1 MQSWSESNR
10 LHSTNKR
17 IEQADYSIHEDADKY
32 EGDNEPDLF
41 SESEIDALVAEIQI
55 DDILAE
61 IQEEQNK
68 QLRKGIF

>member
-32 EGDNEPDLF
+32 EGDDF
-41 SESEIDALVAEIQI
+41 MDAVIAEIEI

-61 IQEEQNK
+61 IEEEQNK